1 MSNVRLWLD
10 QSWPGT
16 FLIRALSQDT
26 AGSTEAIYRM
36 EPARGEQGR
45 WKGPEPGTGTPAFE
59 SSSAGNC
66 PRLGVSLPLPGGS
79 GPPALSQD
87 T

>member
-36 EPARGEQGR
+36 EPVRGEQGR
-45 WKGPEPGTGTPAFE
+45 WKGPEPGTGTPVFE
-59 SSSAGNC
+59 STLLGTVPDSVC
-66 PRLGVSLPLPGGS
+66 PFPCLGAQGHQL
-79 GPPALSQD
+79 
-87 T
+87 